1 MPILQPFHSRY
12 RYKKTAGFK
21 RGWRIARLKHV
32 RAEAHTTCRRET
44 TPSAQQKAKAEA
56 PRAPGE
62 RERGSST
69 RDGDSRERGSRGR
82 DEIYT
87 RVPRGTWN
95 TRI

>member
-1 MPILQPFHSRY
+1 MQTRDDTERSTKGESGGP
-12 RYKKTAGFK
+12 
-21 RGWRIARLKHV
+21 AR
-32 RAEAHTTCRRET
+32 
-44 TPSAQQKAKAEA
+44 
-56 PRAPGE
+56 PGA

>member
-32 RAEAHTTCRRET
+32 MAEAHTTCRRET

-56 PRAPGE
+56 PRA
-62 RERGSST
+62 RERGGAWELDA
-69 RDGDSRERGSRGR
+69 RRRQPGAGEPG
-82 DEIYT
+82 
-87 RVPRGTWN
+87 PR
-95 TRI
+95 